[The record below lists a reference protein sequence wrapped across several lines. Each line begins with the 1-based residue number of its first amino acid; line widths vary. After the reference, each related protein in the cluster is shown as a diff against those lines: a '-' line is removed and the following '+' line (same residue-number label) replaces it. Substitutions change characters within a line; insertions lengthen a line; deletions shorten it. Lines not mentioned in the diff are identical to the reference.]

1 MSDNY
6 MSNYWRG
13 GKSKDRVAELVAE
26 ISDLTGGKAYSK
38 LVCNSRGEQSIQ
50 LVVEYDVK
58 SEGSDVEDSADN

>member
-13 GKSKDRVAELVAE
+13 GRSKDRVAELVAE

-38 LVCNSRGEQSIQ
+38 LVCNSRGQQSIQ
-50 LVVEYDVK
+50 LVVEYDVT